1 MFLAQVSEDRTK
13 TTLKAEKE
21 RYKFKPRKSLLPEF
35 SIAEAVSEERQLEGK
50 KPSSKKKK
58 PTAHFY
64 ARLNNAEE
72 RLFRRSIEMSLST
85 LRPKRRIKPIVED
98 DAEGDL
104 QTDSPNFVRPA
115 TPAAKRTRTAT
126 ATTDSTAPTIQ
137 SMVIQSIQTA
147 PSEKHQE
154 GNDDELDE
162 SDLLEADFAGEVDDA
177 DLQMFTRPN
186 VQSGY
191 QPPPERSP
199 VPYIDLREIA
209 FDAQFS
215 PFDYGDKEDEKKETL
230 HVCGICNGPLKKGVA
245 QETGKDYMFCP
256 EETCCV
262 AWTAPEKTPVFHELM
277 LQRLLPMFKRPA
289 PPIRCNQHHQTCVYK
304 WGACSK
310 DKKFHNHVFL
320 LCNVKRKD
328 GFGPKCGFTVCAT
341 EPDKAKNKELS
352 RAFYNDQ
359 SKRRQDQ
366 DAALQ
371 RADMRR
377 TEAKRDYQYG
387 TGYFV
392 NKNNVA

>member
-13 TTLKAEKE
+13 TTLKAEKQ

-35 SIAEAVSEERQLEGK
+35 SIAEAVSEE

-147 PSEKHQE
+147 PSEKQQE
-154 GNDDELDE
+154 GDELDE

-186 VQSGY
+186 VESGY
-191 QPPPERSP
+191 QPPPERST
-199 VPYIDLREIA
+199 VPYFDLREIA

-215 PFDYGDKEDEKKETL
+215 PFDYGVTKKT
-230 HVCGICNGPLKKGVA
+230 KK
-245 QETGKDYMFCP
+245 
-256 EETCCV
+256 
-262 AWTAPEKTPVFHELM
+262 
-277 LQRLLPMFKRPA
+277 
-289 PPIRCNQHHQTCVYK
+289 
-304 WGACSK
+304 
-310 DKKFHNHVFL
+310 
-320 LCNVKRKD
+320 
-328 GFGPKCGFTVCAT
+328 
-341 EPDKAKNKELS
+341 
-352 RAFYNDQ
+352 
-359 SKRRQDQ
+359 KRRCTY
-366 DAALQ
+366 AAYAMDL
-371 RADMRR
+371 
-377 TEAKRDYQYG
+377 
-387 TGYFV
+387 
-392 NKNNVA
+392 